1 MFIDEMNVVI
11 ADLTSGFIKAL
22 KYLKTNGH
30 ERIAFFFY
38 GDKNK
43 NFFPSYLKFI
53 PFIYQMAGLSW
64 DEDLFWGEEFG
75 YNQHQ
80 PVINRAISH
89 FLKMKKPPTA
99 ILLPCDFYAI
109 GFYSEIHMRGIKIP
123 DDISIIGCLDSPM
136 CNTLAVPLSSLRVC
150 PEAMAKETISIINDN
165 LANPQTPVRKVSIS
179 PELVIR
185 ESVRK
190 I

>member
-1 MFIDEMNVVI
+1 
-11 ADLTSGFIKAL
+11 
-22 KYLKTNGH
+22 
-30 ERIAFFFY
+30 
-38 GDKNK
+38 
-43 NFFPSYLKFI
+43 
-53 PFIYQMAGLSW
+53 
-64 DEDLFWGEEFG
+64 
-75 YNQHQ
+75 
-80 PVINRAISH
+80 
-89 FLKMKKPPTA
+89 
-99 ILLPCDFYAI
+99 
-109 GFYSEIHMRGIKIP
+109 
-123 DDISIIGCLDSPM
+123 M